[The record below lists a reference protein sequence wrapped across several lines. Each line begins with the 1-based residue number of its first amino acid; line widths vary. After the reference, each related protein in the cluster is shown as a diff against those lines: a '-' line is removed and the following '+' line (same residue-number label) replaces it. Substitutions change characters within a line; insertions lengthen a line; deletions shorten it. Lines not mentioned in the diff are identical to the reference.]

1 MKKFFSLVAVLCV
14 ALAASANVVW
24 TETLDKNGTYI
35 DKTKFNNQWPYVDKW
50 YAAGNFVHE
59 YTEVKSYTVSIRGKQ
74 LNNDE
79 KNTIGFYF
87 GANKAAASCY
97 FSLKGTIYTAKEGDY
112 LKFELSSPET
122 GSAAEDVATKL
133 IVEINGT
140 ALTIPA
146 ITVPTPVNTVTV
158 QLPLAAGDITSIK
171 ISFDNVAKQKFLTNL
186 RIEDEA
192 TAISNIAV
200 AEKAVKVLGEDG
212 QVYIIRNGVKYNAL
226 GTVVE

>member
-35 DKTKFNNQWPYVDKW
+35 NKGDFNNMWPYASQWFEK
-50 YAAGNFVHE
+50 GNFVHE
-59 YTEVKSYTVSIRGKQ
+59 YTAVKSYSVTIRSKQ
-74 LNNDE
+74 LNSDD
-79 KNTIGFYF
+79 KNTIGFYYKT
-87 GANKAAASCY
+87 GKVAKDNY
-97 FSLKGTIYTAKEGDY
+97 FSLEGTIYTAKEGDY
-112 LKFELSSPET
+112 LKFELSSPES
-122 GSAAEDVATKL
+122 GSAAEDVAAKL

-192 TAISNIAV
+192 TAISNTAV